1 MRFVMATRSLVREV
15 FARLGLGPRCPI
27 CGGTEFVAFRGRPD
41 AECTGC
47 RAKERQRMLALFLPR
62 LRPDPRNA
70 DLPVVHFAPEVA
82 ISGLLRARFPDTY
95 MAADINPPRYAK
107 IGVPVARVDM
117 TDPLAS
123 FAPGSV
129 AGFVHSHVLE
139 HLPVP
144 LGGVLRD
151 LNACIAPGGFHIFQ
165 LPVYPGPTDEDLSP
179 DMSPEVRLQRFGHV
193 EHMRR
198 IGTEDV
204 ERDLVRH
211 MAGFDRVRIAD
222 VVSARAVARAAIP
235 ASARTEDTPHSLFV
249 FLKRG

>member
-1 MRFVMATRSLVREV
+1 MHGV

-27 CGGTEFVAFRGRPD
+27 CGGDTFVTFRGRPD

-47 RAKERQRMLALFLPR
+47 RAKERQRMLALFLPH

-82 ISGLLRARFPDTY
+82 VSGLLRARFPDTY
-95 MAADINPPRYAK
+95 IAADINPPRYAR

-117 TDPLAS
+117 TDPLGF
-123 FAPGSV
+123 FAPGSL
-129 AGFVHSHVLE
+129 AGLIHSHVLE

-144 LGGVLRD
+144 LDGVLRD

-165 LPVYPGPTDEDLSP
+165 LPVYPGHTGEDLLP
-179 DMSPEVRLQRFGHV
+179 DLPPGERLKRFGHV

-198 IGTEDV
+198 LGTLDV
-204 ERDLVRH
+204 ERDLLRH
-211 MAGFDRVRIAD
+211 MVGFDRVRIAD
-222 VVSARAVARAAIP
+222 VVSARTVARAALP
-235 ASARTEDTPHSLFV
+235 PGTRTEDTPHSLFV